1 MPSSAAVA
9 VAVADPIDTLPEPLR
24 ALARRGEALHF
35 PKGARLIREGDR
47 GSSLFV
53 ILSGKVRAF
62 GTGENGREITYGV
75 YGPGEYM
82 GEMSLDGGPRSAS
95 VETLEATDCMM
106 VSREALE
113 RHIAERPAFAFDLL
127 ARVIARAR
135 TATASAKQLAVHDV
149 YGRLLLLFESL
160 SVVRDDGTR
169 LIAQR
174 MTQQEMAQRLGCSRE
189 MVSRLLRDLRLGGFL
204 DTAAA
209 GGWVILKKLPAR
221 W

>member
-1 MPSSAAVA
+1 MPSPAAI
-9 VAVADPIDTLPEPLR
+9 ADPLDTLPEPLR
-24 ALARRGEALHF
+24 ALARRGETLHF
-35 PKGARLIREGDR
+35 PKGARLIREGDH

-53 ILSGKVRAF
+53 ILTGKVRAF
-62 GTGENGREITYGV
+62 GTGESGREITYGV
-75 YGPGEYM
+75 YGPGEYL

-95 VETLEATDCMM
+95 VETLEATDCAM
-106 VSREALE
+106 VTREALE

-135 TATASAKQLAVHDV
+135 AATASAKQLAVHDV

-160 SVVRDDGTR
+160 SVARDDGTR
-169 LIAQR
+169 LITQR
-174 MTQQEMAQRLGCSRE
+174 MTQQEMAHRLGCSRE
-189 MVSRLLRDLRLGGFL
+189 MVSRLLRDLRLGGFV
-204 DTAAA
+204 DTAGA